1 MSNTIKTEMDVE
13 TFVESFQRNAVES
26 ATKHLVE
33 SSIMLIASIE
43 TIIGLTKHM
52 PEENRAAALE
62 GIADITESLH
72 DLLNNIRT
80 GRKEPDHES

>member
-1 MSNTIKTEMDVE
+1 MENTTTELDVE
-13 TFVESFQRNAVES
+13 AFVEAFQQNAIES

-52 PEENRAAALE
+52 PEQNRAAALE
-62 GIADITESLH
+62 GISDITESLY